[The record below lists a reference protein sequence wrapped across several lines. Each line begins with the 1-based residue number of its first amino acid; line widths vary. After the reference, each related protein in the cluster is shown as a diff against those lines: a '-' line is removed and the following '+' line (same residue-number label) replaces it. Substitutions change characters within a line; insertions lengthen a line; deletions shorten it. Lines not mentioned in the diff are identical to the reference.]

1 MQLPP
6 RLATITNLKKDEK
19 FYYYKNFCGIKTN
32 QKRTLKRL
40 EKEIKNFAKENLYD
54 DGTGKSEATNYFGAE
69 VLVKYSYPKPTLDS
83 EKLKTELERAFAE
96 LNVDFDDLQFLKP
109 TTPRQTV
116 IIQSILTKQHMET
129 LYILVLYNFYKFICQ
144 L

>member
-1 MQLPP
+1 MDHYNQQIAKIGAL
-6 RLATITNLKKDEK
+6 LNATASEISNDTNLKKGEK
-19 FYYYKNFCGIKTN
+19 FLLLQRIFVELKPLEKNFEKI
-32 QKRTLKRL
+32 
-40 EKEIKNFAKENLYD
+40 EKEIKDFAKENLYD

-83 EKLKTELERAFAE
+83 EKLKTELERAYSE

-116 IIQSILTKQHMET
+116 IIQSILTK
-129 LYILVLYNFYKFICQ
+129 
-144 L
+144 